1 MRETNHDDFRRVT
14 RRVFEEFQ
22 SWAGRMG
29 LKDEE
34 RGLALITY
42 RPTRYH
48 VRRDLLRRMKED
60 GRAR

>member
-1 MRETNHDDFRRVT
+1 
-14 RRVFEEFQ
+14 
-22 SWAGRMG
+22 MG